1 MAIAAIDDN
10 SSDGSEQSKF
20 KAFWKRFTILGAI
33 KDSHN
38 SWEEVKIWTLT
49 GVWKKSISAIMD
61 DFVEFKTSA
70 EEVTANVVQ
79 TGREPESEVE
89 PEDVTELSPSHGKTW
104 TKEELLLMHEQREY
118 SFLR

>member
-10 SSDGSEQSKF
+10 SSDGSEQCKF
-20 KAFWKRFTILGAI
+20 KAFWKRFTILDAI

-79 TGREPESEVE
+79 IGREPESEVE
-89 PEDVTELSPSHGKTW
+89 PEDVTELLKSHEKTLMA
-104 TKEELLLMHEQREY
+104 KQLLPMDE
-118 SFLR
+118 